1 MKVISFSFKKISIEK
16 FNDNF
21 DKINAKT
28 NIDIIDLS
36 SLKQDLF
43 KTKEEFL
50 GVKFNFSLTYEP
62 NVAKIELGGDMILTL
77 DPKIIKDVL
86 KDWKDNKKMPE
97 DFRID
102 AFNIILRKAHL
113 KSLELEDEMNLPA
126 HVSFP
131 SIRKENT
138 SVSDN

>member
-1 MKVISFSFKKISIEK
+1 MNVVNFSFRKISIEK
-16 FNDNF
+16 FKDNF

-28 NIDIIDLS
+28 NIDISDIS

-50 GVKFNFSLTYEP
+50 GVKFNFSLIYEP
-62 NVAKIELGGDMILTL
+62 DVARIDLSGDIILTL
-77 DPKIIKDVL
+77 DSKLVKDVL
-86 KDWKDNKKMPE
+86 KEWKDKKMPD
-97 DFRID
+97 DFRIEV
-102 AFNIILRKAHL
+102 FNIILRKAHL

-131 SIRKENT
+131 IIKKEN
-138 SVSDN
+138 VKNSD